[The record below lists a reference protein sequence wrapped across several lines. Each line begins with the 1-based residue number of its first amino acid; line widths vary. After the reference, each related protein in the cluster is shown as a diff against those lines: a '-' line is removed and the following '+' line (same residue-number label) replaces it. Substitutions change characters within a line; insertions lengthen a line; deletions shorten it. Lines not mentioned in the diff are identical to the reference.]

1 MDDVAYPDM
10 APVNVD
16 IKAKTI
22 ETVMTAETITVDGSS
37 KHLPKARSA
46 PPVALKVV
54 LFAANP
60 RTMTQLAI
68 DEEARE
74 IDHNIRMAEHRDAL
88 QVVTAWAVRP
98 DDVLQ
103 QLHRHR
109 PAIVQFSGHGVTD
122 GSLML
127 VDANGVP
134 KAVTP
139 EALEA
144 LFSVMKD
151 DVRIVFLNAC
161 YSQIQAEAIHRNID
175 YVIGM
180 RAAVGDITARVFA
193 AAFYRALGFGCTVQ
207 RSFEEARTAVML
219 DGLPDDG
226 APVLLVR
233 PGASTMSVISSG
245 GAR

>member
-1 MDDVAYPDM
+1 
-10 APVNVD
+10 
-16 IKAKTI
+16 
-22 ETVMTAETITVDGSS
+22 
-37 KHLPKARSA
+37 L
-46 PPVALKVV
+46 V

-68 DEEARE
+68 DDEARE
-74 IDHNIRMAEHRDAL
+74 IDQSIRMAEHRDTL

-98 DDVLQ
+98 DDLLQ

-109 PAIVQFSGHGVTD
+109 PSIVHFSGHGTTD

-134 KAVTP
+134 KAVTT
-139 EALEA
+139 EALDA
-144 LFSVMKD
+144 LFAILKD
-151 DVRIVFLNAC
+151 DIRLVFLNAC
-161 YSQIQAEAIHRNID
+161 YSQMQAEAIHRNID

-180 RAAVGDITARVFA
+180 HAAVGDGAARVFA

-207 RSFEEARTAVML
+207 RAFEEARTAVML
-219 DGLPDDG
+219 DGVSDNG

-233 PGASTMSVISSG
+233 PGASTMSVMSDG
-245 GAR
+245 GGR